1 MAYYAS
7 SSNDSRFVLRM
18 SAETISITAYS
29 GETGTDADGSV
40 TVGITDAGGAV
51 AVPSGTATTSAGS
64 GVYSYVLQAQSDLK
78 ELTVTWSG
86 AWGGTAMEFTT
97 TTEVVGNF
105 YATPAEVR
113 AMDMISGESSTFPAA
128 DLVGA
133 INYATAVIDDFCG
146 ASFVQRYQRDVL
158 NGTGS
163 ESIRVTQL
171 FPETLLAA
179 SIDGTAL
186 TAAQISNTA
195 LFADGTMVRK
205 DGTWTYTLP
214 GHKVVIEYEYGLAD
228 TAPEDIRWA
237 ARTLA
242 RYHLLEQVSRIP
254 DRAISV
260 QSEFGQIQLSQ
271 PGGLNRPTPLND
283 VNVILNRHRHRAPV
297 AF

>member
-1 MAYYAS
+1 MAYYATS
-7 SSNDSRFVLRM
+7 STDSRYVLRY
-18 SAETISITAYS
+18 SAETLSITAYS
-29 GETGTDADGSV
+29 GETATDADGSV
-40 TVGITDAGGAV
+40 TIGITDAAGDTV
-51 AVPSGTATTSAGS
+51 VPSGTSTTSAGS
-64 GVYSYVLQAQSDLK
+64 GVYTYVLQAQSDLK
-78 ELTVTWSG
+78 KVTVTWSG
-86 AWGGTAMEFTT
+86 TWGGTAMEFTT
-97 TTEVVGNF
+97 TSEVVGNF

-113 AMDMISGESSTFPAA
+113 AMDLIENEASTFPAA

-133 INYATAVIDDFCG
+133 INYATAVIEDYCG

-158 NGTGS
+158 NGTDS
-163 ESIRVTQL
+163 QSIRVTQL
-171 FPETLLAA
+171 FPETLLSA

-186 TAAQISNTA
+186 TADEITDTA
-195 LFADGTMVRK
+195 LFQDGTMTRK
-205 DGTWTYTLP
+205 DSTWTYTQP
-214 GHKVVIEYEYGLAD
+214 GNKVTIEYEYGLAA

-254 DRAISV
+254 DRATSIN
-260 QSEFGQIQLSQ
+260 SEFGQIVLSQ